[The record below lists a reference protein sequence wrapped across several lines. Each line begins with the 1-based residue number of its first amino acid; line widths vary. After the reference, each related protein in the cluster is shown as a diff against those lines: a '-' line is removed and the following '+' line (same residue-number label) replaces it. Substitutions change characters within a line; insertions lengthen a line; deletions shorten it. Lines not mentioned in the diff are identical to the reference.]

1 MEARLNQNIARI
13 RRDIRILA
21 REMQTRIDA
30 DEDCSEPA
38 QQIMRAQADL
48 KLFLQRREHV

>member
-1 MEARLNQNIARI
+1 MDARLNMTIARI
-13 RRDIRILA
+13 RRDIRVLA
-21 REMQTRIDA
+21 REMQSRIDA

-38 QQIMRAQADL
+38 QQIIRAQADL